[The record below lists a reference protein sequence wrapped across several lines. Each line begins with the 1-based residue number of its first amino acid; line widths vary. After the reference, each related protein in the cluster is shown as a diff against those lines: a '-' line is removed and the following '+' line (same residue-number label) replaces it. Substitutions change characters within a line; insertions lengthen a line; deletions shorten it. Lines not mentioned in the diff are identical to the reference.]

1 MSEETAYQMTSILN
15 GAVKRG
21 TAKKL
26 NSLKSLWQGKLELLM
41 IILMLGLLVF
51 HLT

>member
-1 MSEETAYQMTSILN
+1 MRKVISAETAYQMTSILQ

-26 NSLKSLWQGKLELLM
+26 NL
-41 IILMLGLLVF
+41 
-51 HLT
+51 

>member
-1 MSEETAYQMTSILN
+1 MNFLKLKILIQVFSEETAYQMTSILN

-26 NSLKSLWQGKLELLM
+26 RD
-41 IILMLGLLVF
+41 
-51 HLT
+51 